1 MNIYGRDAEQG
12 GASCLQHFNSLQKRF
27 VFNYDSNLWH
37 MRVCV
42 CVSVPVCVCC
52 SDINRFSFVVPFD
65 SHSGWGRQINDDGNI
80 YDIATATAVVRIM
93 NGLCSSTHQALGQQ
107 GAAGPGR
114 AARRQSIRQA
124 GQ

>member
-42 CVSVPVCVCC
+42 CECACLCVL
-52 SDINRFSFVVPFD
+52 F
-65 SHSGWGRQINDDGNI
+65 G
-80 YDIATATAVVRIM
+80 Y
-93 NGLCSSTHQALGQQ
+93 QQ
-107 GAAGPGR
+107 VFICGA
-114 AARRQSIRQA
+114 I
-124 GQ
+124 